1 MPNQFKNVKR
11 KYYVHRL
18 SGMLARYI
26 ATEENLCFQVVRMP
40 ENRFENKVYLV
51 HIYE

>member
-1 MPNQFKNVKR
+1 MPSQFKNVKR

-18 SGMLARYI
+18 SGMPDRYT

-51 HIYE
+51 HI

>member
-1 MPNQFKNVKR
+1 MLSQFKNVKR

-18 SGMLARYI
+18 SGMPDRYI

-51 HIYE
+51 HI